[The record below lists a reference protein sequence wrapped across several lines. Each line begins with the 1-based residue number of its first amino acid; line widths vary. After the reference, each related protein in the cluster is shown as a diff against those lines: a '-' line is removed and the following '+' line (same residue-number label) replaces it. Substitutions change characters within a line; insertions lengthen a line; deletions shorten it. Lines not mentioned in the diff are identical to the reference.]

1 MRILL
6 ADDDRIT
13 RIRLNAYL
21 QEWGH
26 EVILAEDGNRAWELF
41 QRESPWLVISD
52 WQMPGMSGVEFVRR
66 IRDAAPPGQ
75 YVYAILLTSRSQKT
89 DLVEG
94 MEAGADD
101 FVAKPFDK
109 DELRV
114 RIRAGERLVNL
125 ERELAARNQ
134 ELSGVN
140 ERMRSDLRTAA
151 RIQNAF
157 LPRPDE
163 NFPGIRAAWRYQPC
177 DELAGD
183 TLNVLRLDETHVGFY
198 VADVAGHGVAS
209 ALLSV
214 MLSRLL
220 SKGTGGEGF
229 LVRHNSAAD
238 GPEIVPP
245 AAVAR
250 HLNNQFP
257 WNPEVM
263 EYFTLFYGVFEVR
276 SGVLSY
282 VCAGHPRPVLV
293 PADRPAEQ
301 LRSDPPALGMFP
313 DAEFAEHQVRL
324 APGDRLYAFTD
335 GLVESLNPA
344 AEQFGETRI
353 LKVAEAHRSR
363 TLPVSVRAI
372 IAGAGSWREG
382 RDPTDDQCVVGI
394 EIVGGR

>member
-6 ADDDRIT
+6 ADDDRVT

-21 QEWGH
+21 REWGH
-26 EVILAEDGNRAWELF
+26 EVILAEDGNQAWELF
-41 QRESPWLVISD
+41 RRESPWLVISD
-52 WQMPGMSGVEFVRR
+52 WQMPGMNGIEFVRR
-66 IRDAAPPGQ
+66 IREATPPGQ
-75 YVYAILLTSRSQKT
+75 YVYAILLTSRSEKT

-114 RIRAGERLVNL
+114 RVRAGERLVVL
-125 ERELAARNQ
+125 ERVLAGRNQ
-134 ELSGVN
+134 ELSGIN
-140 ERMRSDLRTAA
+140 ERMRGDLRTAA

-157 LPRPDE
+157 LPREDE
-163 NFPGIRAAWRYQPC
+163 EFPGIRAAWCYQPC

-183 TLNVLRLDETHVGFY
+183 TLNLLRLDGNHVGFY

-209 ALLSV
+209 SLLSV

-220 SKGTGGEGF
+220 SKGTSGEGF
-229 LVRHNSAAD
+229 LVRHDSLAGA
-238 GPEIVPP
+238 PEIVPP
-245 AAVAR
+245 AEVAR
-250 HLNNQFP
+250 HLNRQFP
-257 WNPEVM
+257 WNPEAM
-263 EYFTLFYGVFEVR
+263 EYFTLFYGVFEAE
-276 SGVLSY
+276 SGVLRY

-293 PADRPAEQ
+293 PAGRPAEH

-313 DAEFAEHQVRL
+313 DAEFTEYQVRL

-335 GLVESLNPA
+335 GLVEALNPA
-344 AEQFGETRI
+344 AEQFGEARI
-353 LKVAEAHRSR
+353 LAVAETQRSR

-372 IAGAGSWREG
+372 VAAAGAWREG
-382 RDPTDDQCVVGI
+382 REPTDDQCVLGI
-394 EIVGGR
+394 EIADAR